1 MPSTT
6 LSGRASLKFFGKIS
20 ASVSHEIK
28 NVFAVINEAAG
39 LLEDFT
45 IMVDKGM
52 PIEPERLK
60 RVAKSI
66 QGQVRRGDG
75 IVKNINA
82 FAHCTD
88 EDAREIDLLE
98 TLGLIVALSIRM
110 ADMKQMGLEMGQC
123 EPVTAFV
130 SSFDLMRLLHTA
142 IAATLDTMSQ
152 GDVLT
157 VAVKPTADGAIFT
170 LSVSGQVIVL
180 TPDEAFS
187 SLAEQVNAMVVNN
200 KNTGILELHLACPV

>member
-1 MPSTT
+1 MSSTT
-6 LSGRASLKFFGKIS
+6 PSGRASVQFFGKIS

-88 EDAREIDLLE
+88 EDAREVDLPE
-98 TLGLIVALSIRM
+98 TLGLIVALSTRM

-130 SSFDLMRLLHTA
+130 SSFDLMRLLHAA
-142 IAATLDTMSQ
+142 IEVTLSTLSQ

-157 VAVKPTADGAIFT
+157 VAVKPMADGAIFT
-170 LSVSGQVIVL
+170 LSVPGQKIAL
-180 TPDEAFS
+180 MADGKFS
-187 SLAEQVNAMVVNN
+187 TLAKQLHVAVVNN
-200 KNTGILELHLACPV
+200 ENIGILELHLEHSI